1 MTAVQLLAGLVVIGG
16 EKGGKVSLLTLVGL
30 FFCFSNISQLNNY

>member
-30 FFCFSNISQLNNY
+30 FFCFSKISQLNNY